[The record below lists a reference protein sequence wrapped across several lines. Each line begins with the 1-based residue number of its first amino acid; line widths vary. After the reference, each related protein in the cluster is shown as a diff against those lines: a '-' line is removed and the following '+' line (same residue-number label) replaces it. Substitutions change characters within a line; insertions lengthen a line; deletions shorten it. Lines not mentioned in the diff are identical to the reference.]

1 MAENFYLDNSDL
13 HFHLSHQ
20 AIEEV
25 VRMRE
30 VDFTEADEFPEAPES
45 HADALDSY
53 ARVLEM
59 VGEICA
65 ENIAPRARDVDVQ
78 GAEFRGGEVRYAAGT
93 RQNLEDMAK
102 AELMGVTLPRTYG
115 GLNMPLTVYTLMN
128 EMVSRADASFQ
139 NLFGLQDIA
148 ETIQR
153 FGNDDLRARY
163 LPRFASGEADGAMAL
178 TEPEAGSD
186 LQAVQMKARLDPE
199 TGQWYLNGMKRFIT
213 NGCAKVLLVL
223 ARSEEGIHGSPTCEL
238 QFNDV
243 PADLVGSRR
252 RGLTRYVMSLMNGA
266 RVAISSQAVGIA
278 EAAYRS
284 ALDYARAREQFGHT
298 IDKFP
303 AVYEMLVRAKVQIAA
318 ARTLLYET
326 TKYVDLRDVYE
337 HLVEHGDPEQVT
349 GDVRKQAKTYSRI
362 AATLTPLSKAFST
375 EMANEVAYEGLQ
387 VHGGTGYMKDFNVE
401 RYCRDARITNI
412 YEGTTQLQNV
422 AAIGGVTQRTL
433 EPLVDELSRQPYEG
447 KLRRLASMVDAA
459 REKLNRAVRFV
470 ADRRDSEYQDLMTRR
485 LCHMETV
492 VFVSYLMLRDAL
504 EDKAREILTE
514 QYILDMIPTVG
525 VEYDVVTSGDVTLI
539 DRHEEILAL

>member
-1 MAENFYLDNSDL
+1 
-13 HFHLSHQ
+13 
-20 AIEEV
+20 
-25 VRMRE
+25 
-30 VDFTEADEFPEAPES
+30 
-45 HADALDSY
+45 
-53 ARVLEM
+53 
-59 VGEICA
+59 
-65 ENIAPRARDVDVQ
+65 
-78 GAEFRGGEVRYAAGT
+78 
-93 RQNLEDMAK
+93 
-102 AELMGVTLPRTYG
+102 
-115 GLNMPLTVYTLMN
+115 
-128 EMVSRADASFQ
+128 
-139 NLFGLQDIA
+139 
-148 ETIQR
+148 
-153 FGNDDLRARY
+153 
-163 LPRFASGEADGAMAL
+163 
-178 TEPEAGSD
+178 
-186 LQAVQMKARLDPE
+186 
-199 TGQWYLNGMKRFIT
+199 
-213 NGCAKVLLVL
+213 
-223 ARSEEGIHGSPTCEL
+223 
-238 QFNDV
+238 
-243 PADLVGSRR
+243 
-252 RGLTRYVMSLMNGA
+252 MSLMNGA

-349 GDVRKQAKTYSRI
+349 GDVRQQAKAYSRI

-433 EPLVDELSRQPYEG
+433 EPLVDELSRLPYEG
-447 KLRRLASMVDAA
+447 KLRRLASLVDAA
-459 REKLNRAVRFV
+459 REKLNRAVRYV
-470 ADRRDSEYQDLMTRR
+470 ADRRDPEYHDLMTRR

-492 VFVSYLMLRDAL
+492 VFVSYLMLRDAVQ
-504 EDKAREILTE
+504 DKAREILTE

-525 VEYDVVTSGDVTLI
+525 VEYDVVTSGDVTVI